1 MKKNWL
7 TAILI
12 LFALVN
18 VNSQTLFTYG
28 KYKADAKEFLRAFNK
43 NNQQPASN
51 KSKAIR
57 EYLDLYI
64 NSRLKIREAY
74 DRGYDTLPAHKK

>member
-1 MKKNWL
+1 MKKKWL
-7 TAILI
+7 TVIIISCIMIDAS
-12 LFALVN
+12 
-18 VNSQTLFTYG
+18 SQTLFTYG

-43 NNQQPASN
+43 NNQQSTAS

-64 NSRLKIREAY
+64 NSRLKTGDMTHCPI
-74 DRGYDTLPAHKK
+74 LPAK